1 MKKENVP
8 QHDEN
13 LLNGIKEIQY
23 AVDEK
28 GNYTQVK
35 SVGWKPKNDALK
47 QAVNLIDELIED
59 ARQQV
64 ISGNKSPVL
73 FYMHLKQMDYSIL
86 KQYTGFS
93 KIRIKRHCRI
103 KAFNNLNNNILN
115 KYAECFGIT
124 VEQLKTVPQKSVKS
138 LDYNFNFKLENNQTD

>member
-64 ISGNKSPVL
+64 ISGNKSPVF

-93 KIRIKRHCRI
+93 KIRIKKHCRN
-103 KAFNNLNNNILN
+103 KAFNNPDNNILK

-124 VEQLKTVPQKSVKS
+124 VEQLKTVPQEPVKS